1 MIITIRVGGTIGH
14 GIVVDNWCF
23 TTIGNRQVRIRRE
36 DLMLASSPKLTLS
49 SYFKPPENFLLKLCL
64 LAAKESD
71 RYPLESAGVVPK
83 TLRIEFKDRQV
94 LAKARDGKPF
104 CKSFSFSTFVQCCVQ
119 CANVLE
125 LNIASQKVL
134 QSAMLEHLE
143 TDSPVS
149 VVGKFIV
156 T

>member
-1 MIITIRVGGTIGH
+1 
-14 GIVVDNWCF
+14 
-23 TTIGNRQVRIRRE
+23 
-36 DLMLASSPKLTLS
+36 
-49 SYFKPPENFLLKLCL
+49 
-64 LAAKESD
+64 
-71 RYPLESAGVVPK
+71 
-83 TLRIEFKDRQV
+83 LRIEFKDRQV

-143 TDSPVS
+143 TNSPVS